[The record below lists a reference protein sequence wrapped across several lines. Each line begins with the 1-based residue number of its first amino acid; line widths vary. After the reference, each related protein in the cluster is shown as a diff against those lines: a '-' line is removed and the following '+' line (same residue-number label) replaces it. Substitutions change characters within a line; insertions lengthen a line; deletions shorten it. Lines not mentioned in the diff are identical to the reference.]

1 MAVFLRTDS
10 FSTTLTADWRDDNH
24 RGLDHAASGQW
35 LRATESFHRAVQELS
50 RVTGEIADGS
60 DEHEALGLT
69 IANLAHAMFR
79 AGRTQ
84 EALEYVQQAIEV
96 RAMVGGMDSMP
107 VLRTR
112 MDRAVML
119 ASAGHVAAA
128 QRELADVIAKI
139 ELQGGAQDARLA
151 VPLENAARVAMAQG
165 DQETA
170 RRFATRLQSVLTEHG
185 LATSRATQLLDRLVP
200 APMPELTFLEE
211 ETIEAAM
218 IAPATAEP
226 AIDEPEMF
234 EDEEEDDAP
243 ASPMMGA
250 AMITPVYSARIED
263 HPVFHAPIAFMADA
277 DTEEAEDE
285 AADTDEAQEEESS
298 EPLMGS
304 SEILRAI
311 IAETGTDPDE
321 DVATLA
327 RLEQAR
333 QRQRQRTTRSMKR
346 IESPAEPS
354 RVGNV
359 FFAVALMGLIGTA
372 AVLWM
377 SLR

>member
-10 FSTTLTADWRDDNH
+10 FSTTVTTDWRDDNQ
-24 RGLDHAASGQW
+24 RGLSHAATGQW
-35 LRATESFHRAVQELS
+35 LRASESFHRAVQELS
-50 RVTGEIADGS
+50 RVTGQIADGGE
-60 DEHEALGLT
+60 DQEALGLT
-69 IANLAHAMFR
+69 IANLAQSMFR
-79 AGRTQ
+79 AGRTT
-84 EALEYVQQAIEV
+84 EALDLVQQAIEV

-119 ASAGHVAAA
+119 ATAGHVAAA
-128 QRELADVIAKI
+128 QRELVEVIAKI
-139 ELQGGAQDARLA
+139 ELQGGTRDARLA
-151 VPLENAARVAMAQG
+151 VPLENAARVALAQG
-165 DQETA
+165 DQDAA
-170 RRFATRLQSVLTEHG
+170 RAFATRLHGVLVEHG
-185 LATSRATQLLDRLVP
+185 LATSRASQLLDRVAP
-200 APMPELTFLEE
+200 AAGPELTLIDPVATTTME
-211 ETIEAAM
+211 
-218 IAPATAEP
+218 APA
-226 AIDEPEMF
+226 DF
-234 EDEEEDDAP
+234 EEDEEDDAP
-243 ASPMMGA
+243 ASPLMGA
-250 AMITPVYSARIED
+250 AMVTPAYSSRIED

-277 DTEEAEDE
+277 DEATDEDE
-285 AADTDEAQEEESS
+285 ADADAEQDEESV

-304 SEILRAI
+304 SEIIRAI

-321 DVATLA
+321 DVATRA

-359 FFAVALMGLIGTA
+359 FFAVAIMGLIGTA

>member
-50 RVTGEIADGS
+50 RVTVEIADGG
-60 DEHEALGLT
+60 DEQEALGLT

-84 EALEYVQQAIEV
+84 EALDYVQQAIEV

-139 ELQGGAQDARLA
+139 EAQGGAQDARLA

-170 RRFATRLQSVLTEHG
+170 RCFATRLQSVLAEHG
-185 LATSRATQLLDRLVP
+185 LATSRATQLLDRLAP
-200 APMPELTFLEE
+200 APMPELTFLEA
-211 ETIEAAM
+211 EA
-218 IAPATAEP
+218 I
-226 AIDEPEMF
+226 EPEMF

-277 DTEEAEDE
+277 DTDEAEDE
-285 AADTDEAQEEESS
+285 AADADEAQEEESG

-304 SEILRAI
+304 SEIIRAI

-321 DVATLA
+321 DVATRA

-359 FFAVALMGLIGTA
+359 FFAVAIMGLIGTA
-372 AVLWM
+372 AAIWM